1 MSKIKIGRLF
11 LSGTVAGAVGDIA
24 GFLSAVLFLAASS
37 GFAQSPVGS
46 LLVVET
52 ANHRG
57 YVHDVS
63 DTSLYATKPGPVSPV
78 IAKNFDQNVFIGD
91 IVSVNGQPAKGTV
104 IEVLNTILLRPNPV
118 PGQAIA
124 DINRGGLVEWYFEIQ
139 DSAGNFV
146 GSIRVSG
153 ANGGNVGPPG
163 QTAQIASQA
172 SYVVLGGNGA
182 FLGARGYMGVAAG
195 VPTVAVTG
203 ASVTEDPA
211 NRRSMPGGSLHQ
223 SIYVLPMFTP
233 EVVTAPGGPAIVHAS
248 DSSLVTP
255 AKPAKAG
262 EVLTLYATGLG
273 PTRPSP
279 EPGQPFAVNPPSVVT
294 SPVEVIV
301 NGASGQVLYAG
312 GYPGA
317 VNGYQVN
324 FRLPDNVATGMAP
337 LHLTSA
343 WISGGNVT
351 IPIQ

>member
-1 MSKIKIGRLF
+1 
-11 LSGTVAGAVGDIA
+11 
-24 GFLSAVLFLAASS
+24 
-37 GFAQSPVGS
+37 
-46 LLVVET
+46 
-52 ANHRG
+52 
-57 YVHDVS
+57 
-63 DTSLYATKPGPVSPV
+63 
-78 IAKNFDQNVFIGD
+78 
-91 IVSVNGQPAKGTV
+91 V
-104 IEVLNTILLRPNPV
+104 IEVLNTILLRPNPA

-139 DSAGNFV
+139 DSNGNFV

-163 QTAQIASQA
+163 QSAQIRSQA

-182 FLGARGYMGVAAG
+182 FLGARGYMGLPVG
-195 VPTVAVTG
+195 TTDVQPLG
-203 ASVTEDPA
+203 ASITEDPA
-211 NRRSMPGGSLHQ
+211 NRRSVPGGSIHQ
-223 SIYVLPMFTP
+223 GIYILPMFTP
-233 EVVTAPGGPAIVHAS
+233 EVAMTTGGPAIVHAS

-255 AKPAKAG
+255 TKPAKAG

-279 EPGQPFAVNPPSVVT
+279 EPGQPFGASPPEIVS
-294 SPVEVIV
+294 SPVEVLV
-301 NGASGQVLYAG
+301 NGASGQMLYAG

-324 FRLPDNVATGMAP
+324 FRLPDNVASGMAS

-343 WISGGNVT
+343 WIAGGNVT

>member
-1 MSKIKIGRLF
+1 MKAF
-11 LSGTVAGAVGDIA
+11 CVAILLMALDG
-24 GFLSAVLFLAASS
+24 L
-37 GFAQSPVGS
+37 AQSPVGS

-57 YVHDVS
+57 YVHDVP
-63 DTSLYATKPGPVSPV
+63 DTSLYATKPGPVDPV

-91 IVSVNGQPAKGTV
+91 IVSVNGKLAKGTV
-104 IEVLNTILLRPNPV
+104 IEVLNTILLRPNPA

-139 DSAGNFV
+139 DSAGNFI

-182 FLGARGYMGVAAG
+182 FLGVRGYMGVAAG
-195 VPTVAVTG
+195 IPTVAVTG
-203 ASVTEDPA
+203 ASITEDPA

-223 SIYVLPMFTP
+223 SIYLLPMFTP
-233 EVVTAPGGPAIVHAS
+233 EVVTTAGGPAVVHAS
-248 DSSLVTP
+248 DSSLVTA

-279 EPGQPFAVNPPSVVT
+279 EPGQPFAASPPAAVS
-294 SPVEVIV
+294 SPVEVLV
-301 NGASGQVLYAG
+301 NGASSQVLYAG

-324 FRLPDNVATGMAP
+324 FQLPDNVASGMAS

-343 WISGGNVT
+343 WIVGGNVA

>member
-1 MSKIKIGRLF
+1 MKAVC
-11 LSGTVAGAVGDIA
+11 VATLLIA
-24 GFLSAVLFLAASS
+24 LDGL
-37 GFAQSPVGS
+37 AQSPVGS
-46 LLVVET
+46 VLIVET

-63 DTSLYATKPGPVSPV
+63 NTSLYATKPGPVDPV

-91 IVSVNGQPAKGTV
+91 IVSVNGKPAKGTV
-104 IEVLNTILLRPNPV
+104 IEVLNTILLRPNPA

-139 DSAGNFV
+139 DSDGNFI
-146 GSIRVSG
+146 GSVRVSG

-195 VPTVAVTG
+195 IPTVAVTG
-203 ASVTEDPA
+203 ASIAEDPA

-223 SIYVLPMFTP
+223 SIYLLPMFTP
-233 EVVTAPGGPAIVHAS
+233 EVVSTAGGPAIVHS
-248 DSSLVTP
+248 TDNSLVT
-255 AKPAKAG
+255 AANPAKAG

-279 EPGQPFAVNPPSVVT
+279 EPGQPFTSNPPAVVS
-294 SPVEVIV
+294 SPVEVLV
-301 NGASGQVLYAG
+301 NGAPGQVLYAG

-324 FRLPDNVATGMAP
+324 FRLPDSVASGNAS

-343 WISGGNVT
+343 WIGGGNVT

>member
-1 MSKIKIGRLF
+1 MK
-11 LSGTVAGAVGDIA
+11 AVICV
-24 GFLSAVLFLAASS
+24 AVLFTALN

-46 LLVVET
+46 LLIIET

-57 YVHDVS
+57 YVRDVP
-63 DTSLYATKPGPVSPV
+63 DTSLYATKLGPVDATV
-78 IAKNFDQNVFIGD
+78 AKNFDQIVFIGD
-91 IVSVNGQPAKGTV
+91 IVSVNGKPAKGTV
-104 IEVLNTILLRPNPV
+104 IEVLNTILLRPSPT

-139 DSAGNFV
+139 DSGDNLI

-153 ANGGNVGPPG
+153 ANGGNIGPPG
-163 QTAQIASQA
+163 QTAQITSQA
-172 SYVVLGGNGA
+172 SYVVIGGNGA
-182 FLGARGYMGVAAG
+182 FLGARGYMGPAAG
-195 VPTVAVTG
+195 LPTIPVTG
-203 ASVTEDPA
+203 ASITEDPA
-211 NRRSMPGGSLHQ
+211 NRRNMPGGALHQ
-223 SIYVLPMFTP
+223 SIYLLPMFTP
-233 EVVTAPGGPAIVHAS
+233 EVITMTNGPAIVHAS
-248 DSSLVTP
+248 DSSLVTA

-279 EPGQPFAVNPPSVVT
+279 EPGQPFAASPPAAVS
-294 SPVEVIV
+294 SPVEVLV
-301 NGASGQVLYAG
+301 NGASSQVLYAG

-324 FRLPDNVATGMAP
+324 FRLPDNVASGMAS

-343 WISGGNVT
+343 WIMGGNVA